1 MAAPASALGKERGCS
16 FRILGQRRRGPGS
29 PSTRRH
35 PEMGRGS
42 GGLDA
47 LFSTGGE
54 GEADR
59 PIEFRSSARGNW
71 LRRECKRKSP
81 RSLRYPG
88 PPGEFRVTS
97 ALRSSADG
105 VLFCLRTRRSLGFSQ
120 SGGAHCGQELCIA
133 ARNLDVSPG
142 TFDDNRQVNSVLT
155 VLCPPSAPDF
165 LLRSAFRHVS
175 SSPQFHQNCG
185 ES

>member
-1 MAAPASALGKERGCS
+1 MVRMTAGANGASRKERGSLRSRSFAVPHKVEKGAAQTSTLSRAPASALGKERGCS
-16 FRILGQRRRGPGS
+16 FRMLGQRRRRSGS
-29 PSTRRH
+29 PSTRRR
-35 PEMGRGS
+35 PAMGRGS

-120 SGGAHCGQELCIA
+120 SDGRPLRPGALHCG
-133 ARNLDVSPG
+133 
-142 TFDDNRQVNSVLT
+142 
-155 VLCPPSAPDF
+155 
-165 LLRSAFRHVS
+165 
-175 SSPQFHQNCG
+175 
-185 ES
+185 